1 MTIAIY
7 TGSFDPITYGH
18 LDIINR
24 TSRLFDELIIGIYA
38 RPGKKLL
45 FSIEERVNLAKQAVA
60 HLPNV
65 RVESYFC
72 LTVDFVHQLKG
83 QVMVRGLR
91 MSSDFDWEFEM
102 AMMNNKLA
110 PDIELVCLMASLK
123 YQFLSS
129 TLLKEVAEL
138 GGDLTGMVPK
148 HVATALRKKF
158 SSQASG
164 KHQGT
169 NTKVKLSG

>member
-1 MTIAIY
+1 
-7 TGSFDPITYGH
+7 
-18 LDIINR
+18 
-24 TSRLFDELIIGIYA
+24 
-38 RPGKKLL
+38 
-45 FSIEERVNLAKQAVA
+45 
-60 HLPNV
+60 
-65 RVESYFC
+65 
-72 LTVDFVHQLKG
+72 
-83 QVMVRGLR
+83 

-158 SSQASG
+158 PSQASG
-164 KHQGT
+164 KYQGT